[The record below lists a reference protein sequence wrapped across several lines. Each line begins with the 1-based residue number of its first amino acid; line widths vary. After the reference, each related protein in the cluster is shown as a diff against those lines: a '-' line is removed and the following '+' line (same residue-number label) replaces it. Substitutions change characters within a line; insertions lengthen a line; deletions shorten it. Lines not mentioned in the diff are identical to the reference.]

1 MRAIVRNLVVLD
13 NDQSG
18 NQSIE
23 REVVKDEMRDC
34 ALVLLV
40 GGMGWS
46 EEKDGLC
53 EDEKTAGVE
62 ERVGREEDERLE
74 KYAGPDGGCEEDDA
88 GLCDYCCA

>member
-1 MRAIVRNLVVLD
+1 M
-13 NDQSG
+13 
-18 NQSIE
+18 
-23 REVVKDEMRDC
+23 
-34 ALVLLV
+34 
-40 GGMGWS
+40 

-88 GLCDYCCA
+88 ADAAGGGEPGPPPKTCAKVPGGAREVFGRPRAEGMISGG